1 MTTGTSP
8 PATPPP
14 ASASRLGAPLPPT
27 RFGTTPRSRLPRGD
41 VASFPGTTSTR
52 PLAGRPTR
60 ATVAGDGPF
69 TGRERR
75 PLHRRP
81 RPIRR
86 WHLARR
92 RVVAFVRV
100 VGGRPVGFRP
110 RSRTSPVPAPGT
122 RLDRTR
128 TLRAPVRVTHPHAVP
143 ARHGGRARRLPARRA
158 RRDARRRARPSGHFY
173 AADRDEDYAT
183 PRLDDDGDGTGD
195 DALGVA
201 SKTHDQLPTPLRDPN
216 RREGDQNRRGP
227 RRRSRARAGA
237 AAFGGAAPGGSRA
250 RASRADPDAD
260 ARGGDD
266 SPGDARSVSPRDAE
280 RRRRFSPTRTRE
292 APAPSREEAFP
303 RRTLPL
309 RLTLARSRR
318 PTRRRARQ
326 RRRVWKTSNR
336 AVV

>member
-143 ARHGGRARRLPARRA
+143 ARHGGRARRLPRAPRAPRRAPPRQTLRPLLRRRSRRGRRHPAARRRRRRHRRRRA
-158 RRDARRRARPSGHFY
+158 RRRVEDARP
-173 AADRDEDYAT
+173 
-183 PRLDDDGDGTGD
+183 
-195 DALGVA
+195 
-201 SKTHDQLPTPLRDPN
+201 
-216 RREGDQNRRGP
+216 
-227 RRRSRARAGA
+227 
-237 AAFGGAAPGGSRA
+237 APHT
-250 RASRADPDAD
+250 
-260 ARGGDD
+260 
-266 SPGDARSVSPRDAE
+266 SPRSE
-280 RRRRFSPTRTRE
+280 QTRG
-292 APAPSREEAFP
+292 
-303 RRTLPL
+303 
-309 RLTLARSRR
+309 
-318 PTRRRARQ
+318 
-326 RRRVWKTSNR
+326 
-336 AVV
+336 